1 MAASCS
7 TSVAGLFWNLFSRCH
22 IELARKTNEFDGPI
36 RTPCDMRSFNRVC
49 VCLCVLVLVP
59 VLVRVLHIHAK
70 IVPAPQGKD
79 ALHGG
84 VWRLWD

>member
-36 RTPCDMRSFNRVC
+36 KTPYDMRSFNRVR
-49 VCLCVLVLVP
+49 VCLRVLVLV
-59 VLVRVLHIHAK
+59 LVKVLHIHAK
-70 IVPAPQGKD
+70 IVAAPQGKD
-79 ALHGG
+79 VLHGG
-84 VWRLWD
+84 VWRL